1 MSAAAEW
8 QHGRGSTLNKV
19 QAYGIGYGLM
29 LLNNFTFYLDD
40 PEHGDQNRQVDQRFI
55 FGVKAFQKRQTRWGG
70 HNVQNT
76 LGIQVRNDDITRL
89 ELTHTERDVPLF
101 TRSDDSAVVTTAG
114 AYAENQVDWM
124 SWLRTTVGLRA
135 DGSLYKVTDTL
146 DSRNSGTA
154 NAGLIS
160 PKGTMTLGPWRG
172 TEVYAN
178 AGTGFHSNDARGTT
192 ISYDGNGQPAD
203 RVTPLVRAKGAEI
216 GVRTVKIPHL
226 QTTMSLWMLRL
237 DSELVY
243 NGDVGAT
250 EPGPASRRFGIEIA
264 NYYRPKPWL
273 IFDGDVSKSQARFA
287 EVGETS
293 NYVPEAVDLVVS
305 GGASIDN
312 FHRSFASLRLR
323 YFGPR
328 PLVDDNSVRSQATTL
343 LNAEGGYQL
352 ARRLRLNVEVFNL
365 ANARVSDIDYYFAS
379 RLPGEPLAGVEDLHT
394 HPAAPRTTRVSLVVG
409 F

>member
-1 MSAAAEW
+1 
-8 QHGRGSTLNKV
+8 
-19 QAYGIGYGLM
+19 
-29 LLNNFTFYLDD
+29 
-40 PEHGDQNRQVDQRFI
+40 
-55 FGVKAFQKRQTRWGG
+55 
-70 HNVQNT
+70 
-76 LGIQVRNDDITRL
+76 
-89 ELTHTERDVPLF
+89 
-101 TRSDDSAVVTTAG
+101 
-114 AYAENQVDWM
+114 
-124 SWLRTTVGLRA
+124 
-135 DGSLYKVTDTL
+135 
-146 DSRNSGTA
+146 
-154 NAGLIS
+154 
-160 PKGTMTLGPWRG
+160 MTLGPWRG
-172 TEVYAN
+172 TELYAN